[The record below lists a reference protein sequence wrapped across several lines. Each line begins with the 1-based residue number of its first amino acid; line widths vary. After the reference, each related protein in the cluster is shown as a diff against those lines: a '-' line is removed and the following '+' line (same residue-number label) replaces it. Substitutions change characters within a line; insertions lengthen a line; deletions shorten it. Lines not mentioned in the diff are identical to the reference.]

1 MMKLNIS
8 QFLIIFLISCGPDY
22 PNFDEQN
29 AFNYLVTQCDFGPRN
44 PGSIGYYNC
53 MKYMVKE
60 L

>member
-1 MMKLNIS
+1 MKLSIS

-22 PNFDEQN
+22 PNFDEEN

-44 PGSIGYYNC
+44 PGSIGFIT
-53 MKYMVKE
+53 VWI